1 MDQETKR
8 ALRRFFSAQA
18 KLAQLGVI
26 HSRDYIG
33 DIARY
38 LCTMVYGLEPRRS
51 RQPAG
56 YDGTIGTAK
65 TRVQV
70 NNCPT
75 GTKVMLAEPLEF
87 EQLVVVLGPNCAL
100 RPEGLEETFIL
111 YRFTR
116 QEVIERFKTPGGRY
130 VAGKKTFA
138 QGYDRTLN
146 LDLDELEPTDQIRSK

>member
-8 ALRRFFSAQA
+8 ALRGFLLAQA

-38 LCTMVYGLEPRRS
+38 LCAVVYGFESRRS
-51 RQPAG
+51 KQSAG

-75 GTKVMLAEPLEF
+75 GTKVRLTEPLEF
-87 EQLVVVLGPNCAL
+87 EQLVVVLGPNSSL
-100 RPEGLEETFIL
+100 RPDGVEDAFVL

-116 QEVIERFKTPGGRY
+116 EEVIERFRTPGGRY
-130 VAGKKTFA
+130 IAGKTTFA
-138 QGYDRTLN
+138 QGYDRTLS
-146 LDLDELEPTDQIRSK
+146 LDLDELGPMNR

>member
-1 MDQETKR
+1 MDQETKC
-8 ALRRFFSAQA
+8 ALRGFFSAQA
-18 KLAQLGVI
+18 TLARLGVI

-38 LCTMVYGLEPRRS
+38 LCTAVYGFEPRRS
-51 RQPAG
+51 RQPVG
-56 YDGTIGTAK
+56 YDGMIGAAR

-75 GTKVMLAEPLEF
+75 GTKVRLNEPLEF
-87 EQLVVVLGPNCAL
+87 EQVVVVLGPNSAL
-100 RPEGLEETFIL
+100 RPDGIEDAFIL

-116 QEVIERFKTPGGRY
+116 TEAIERFGTPGGHY

-138 QGYDRTLN
+138 QGYDRTLT
-146 LDLDELEPTDQIRSK
+146 LDLNEPGRKPPHI